1 MAMVCAAL
9 VTLTA
14 STISAAPAASAAT
27 TVVASIGSHGS
38 TVVIIQRAVK
48 ASPDGI
54 YGPLTAAAV
63 RVWQR
68 AHLLPVTGV
77 VDSITW
83 AKLKPAQARC
93 LRHDDLPDAGP
104 GRHLRA
110 RGTLCGRHLAAQ
122 AGQHRLCPGA
132 AQRRLDA
139 CGRPGLAHRVGGRGV
154 IPGGTVVQEQA

>member
-27 TVVASIGSHGS
+27 TVVASIGSRGS

-48 ASPDGI
+48 ATPDGI

-63 RVWQR
+63 RAWQR
-68 AHLLPVTGV
+68 THLLRVTGV

-83 AKLKPAQARC
+83 AKLKPAPARTTPQLLGNDVSWPQC
-93 LRHDDLPDAGP
+93 PKGLGIPSRPTEGKAMPPTLARFVVIGLTNGP
-104 GRHLRA
+104 GFYPNPCL
-110 RGTLCGRHLAAQ
+110 GTQTEWAMS
-122 AGQHRLCPGA
+122 
-132 AQRRLDA
+132 
-139 CGRPGLAHRVGGRGV
+139 HRVY
-154 IPGGTVVQEQA
+154 TCLLY